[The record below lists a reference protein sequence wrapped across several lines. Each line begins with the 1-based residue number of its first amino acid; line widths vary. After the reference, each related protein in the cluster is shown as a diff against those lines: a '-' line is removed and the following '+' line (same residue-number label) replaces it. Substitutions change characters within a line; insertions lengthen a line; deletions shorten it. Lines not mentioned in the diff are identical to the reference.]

1 MGVVSEVSAAKSVVA
16 ERSNMGSDEGILRGL
31 EGKRARRRLVDSKRL
46 LFMILC
52 MSVLEIL
59 GHFYDYRLG
68 FSL

>member
-16 ERSNMGSDEGILRGL
+16 ESNMGSDEGILRGL
-31 EGKRARRRLVDSKRL
+31 EGKRARRRLVESKRL

-59 GHFYDYRLG
+59 GHFYHYRLG